1 MSEHDDHGSSR
12 MPARR
17 RLGVG
22 LLAIVAILGASL
34 ALTLMAGGG
43 SSEAIVRDPHGG
55 SIAKSELDRILL
67 ATERAT
73 VATPRAELEA
83 RGAKLFNS
91 AAMAKPGESCA
102 SCHVIGGGVNAALG
116 VITHPNEPG
125 DFRGLRDAPSLWDV
139 ALTAPY
145 NWIGGNATLEAQAAT
160 AITTHFKNEAAD
172 ASAENVA
179 ALVAFL
185 RTIRAP
191 VTRHDQGRLTP
202 QELAGEEIFVG
213 KGGCIACHGGP
224 QFTDNQIHDTDVP
237 QNDSANAAL
246 GGAANDP
253 GSPAVPQGFNT
264 PHLRDI
270 RNTAPYM
277 HNGVLDTLE
286 QVVAF
291 YDQNAITGGPLR
303 LTATEKAELVAYLKT
318 L

>member
-1 MSEHDDHGSSR
+1 MSEHETDPGSR

-17 RLGVG
+17 RLGIAV
-22 LLAIVAILGASL
+22 LAIAAIVGAAL
-34 ALTLMAGGG
+34 ALTLVAGGG

-73 VATPRAELEA
+73 VALPRAELEA
-83 RGAKLFNS
+83 RGEKLFDS
-91 AAMAKPGESCA
+91 SAMAKPGESCA
-102 SCHVIGGGVNAALG
+102 SCHVIGGGVNATLG
-116 VITHPNEPG
+116 VITHPREPG

-145 NWIGGNATLEAQAAT
+145 NWVGGNHTLEAQAAT
-160 AITTHFKNEAAD
+160 AITTHFKNEAGD
-172 ASAENVA
+172 ATAENVA

-191 VTRHDQGRLTP
+191 VTRHDQGRLTA
-202 QELAGEEIFVG
+202 QELAGEEVFVG

-237 QNDSANAAL
+237 QNTSADAEL
-246 GGAANDP
+246 GGPANDP

-264 PHLRDI
+264 PHLRDV

-286 QVVAF
+286 AVVDF

-303 LTATEKAELVAYLKT
+303 LTADEKAALVAYLET